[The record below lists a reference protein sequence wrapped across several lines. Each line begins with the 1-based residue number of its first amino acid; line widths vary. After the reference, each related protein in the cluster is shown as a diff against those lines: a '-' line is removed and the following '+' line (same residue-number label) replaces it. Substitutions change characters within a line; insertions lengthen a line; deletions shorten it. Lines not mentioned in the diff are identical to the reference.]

1 MKYTCERRQMM
12 CHSLWI
18 SDGHFNPSIFQKII
32 FFFWW
37 TIFKVF
43 LEFVT
48 ILLLFYVLVSWLSAV
63 WDLRHL
69 TGDWTCRPSIGRWS
83 LNHWTT
89 RNVSFHPFLSA
100 SYCIDIPNIL
110 WLCFFFFKWPPNAD
124 QDGFLFSSFSA
135 YKSRE
140 VRGTE
145 WRPNGCKLAEHPL
158 QEKMQD
164 IHAPYC
170 YFGRNPLCHWTCCRL
185 LSPWTNW
192 QSRKMQLFA
201 SIWER
206 GKDTFLRLR

>member
-1 MKYTCERRQMM
+1 MKYICERRQMM

-63 WDLRHL
+63 WDLRPL

-89 RNVSFHPFLSA
+89 RNVPFYPFLSA

-110 WLCFFFFKWPPNAD
+110 WLCFFFLNDPPMLTKTASYFHLSVLISLGKSEGLNED
-124 QDGFLFSSFSA
+124 QMVVS
-135 YKSRE
+135 
-140 VRGTE
+140 
-145 WRPNGCKLAEHPL
+145 
-158 QEKMQD
+158 
-164 IHAPYC
+164 
-170 YFGRNPLCHWTCCRL
+170 
-185 LSPWTNW
+185 
-192 QSRKMQLFA
+192 
-201 SIWER
+201 
-206 GKDTFLRLR
+206 